1 MFKPGPMYEKR
12 KSIMEELRSLQLRTG
27 DIFYNGSNVR
37 GPLGIP
43 FGGLVQYFTNS
54 VYSHGTVVLVEND
67 EYYAID
73 VSDYGTRKLR
83 MIDWF
88 DNWYVEDFCV
98 VRLREEKSG
107 DDILFRNAIYRFLEE
122 DPSYDFTFTDKNSY
136 YCTESVKRIYGEL
149 GYDLGGAYA
158 VKDIVSWW
166 FYPILIAG
174 SLLTSLVSGA
184 SLPRDAKISIVGN
197 ESKGML
203 ASPLTRKILAYDGKN
218 FVRFD

>member
-1 MFKPGPMYEKR
+1 MYEKR
-12 KSIMEELRSLQLRTG
+12 KEIMREIRSLGLQTG

-43 FGGLVQYFTNS
+43 FGGLVQYFTDS
-54 VYSHGTVVLVEND
+54 KYSHGTVILVEDD

-98 VRLREEKSG
+98 FRLKEKKTG
-107 DDILFRNAIYRFLEE
+107 DEIMFRNAIYRFLME
-122 DPSYDFTFTDKNSY
+122 DPSYDYTFSDDQKY
-136 YCTESVKRIYGEL
+136 YCTESVKRIYADV
-149 GYDLGGAYA
+149 GYDLGGQYL

-166 FYPILIAG
+166 FYPILLFG
-174 SLLTSLVSGA
+174 SLITKFWSDA
-184 SLPRDAKISIVGN
+184 SLPTKTPISIVGN
-197 ESKGML
+197 EKKGMM
-203 ASPLTRKILAYDGKN
+203 ASPLTRKLLSYDGKT
-218 FVRFD
+218 FRKFD

>member
-12 KSIMEELRSLQLRTG
+12 KSIMAELTSVPIQTG

-43 FGGLVQYFTNS
+43 FGGLVQYFTDS
-54 VYSHGTVVLVEND
+54 VYSHGTVALIED
-67 EYYAID
+67 GEFYAID

-98 VRLREEKSG
+98 VRLREQRAG
-107 DDILFRNAIYRFLEE
+107 DDILFRNAIYRFLDE
-122 DPSYDFTFTDKNSY
+122 DPGYDFTFTDPDKY

-149 GYDLGGAYA
+149 GYDLGGSYT
-158 VKDIVSWW
+158 VREIVSWW
-166 FYPILIAG
+166 FYPVLLSG

-184 SLPRDAKISIVGN
+184 SLPTNKKISIVGN
-197 ESKGML
+197 ENKGML
-203 ASPLTRKILAYDGKN
+203 ASPLTKKILAYDGKN
-218 FVRFD
+218 FFRFD